1 MQDVILTLDLGTTAL
16 KVTLFDLQAGV
27 LASSHAEYPT
37 IHPKDGW
44 AEQDPEAW
52 WEAVVRAV
60 RALDP
65 ATLFTGRRLIAI
77 GLTSQREGVVP
88 VDREGHPL
96 ARCIIWMD
104 RRAQGE
110 AEDLGR
116 RFPDLHQRTG
126 MLPEATFTA
135 GKVLWLRRHEPDL
148 LRRAALFLQPRDY
161 LYYRLTGVPVTD
173 PSLASRT
180 MLYDLRRRTWAE
192 DVLLAVGL
200 RAAQLPP
207 IHPSIWSPG
216 KMTLEAAQALGL
228 TAGTPVVVGGGDRP
242 CEALGAGALE
252 GRAMESTGTATNISL
267 PGTLPEPL
275 PAGILIS
282 AHVVPGLFLWE
293 QGLTASGAILRWLE
307 SVVGL
312 AGESDLTARAA
323 QSPPGAR
330 GLLLLPH
337 FIGARAPWWNP
348 RARAVWSGFT
358 LAHTGDD
365 MVRSVLE
372 AIAFD
377 GRGCL
382 EVLERHGRRVEEVV
396 LVGGGAR
403 SRVWAAIKANIW
415 KKTVTL
421 PRMTDA
427 ASLGAMV
434 LAGAAVGALR
444 LDDAAHLNPPVD
456 RYEPDPEVSARYDE
470 IYAAY
475 RDLNALMASADVDA
489 HGI

>member
-161 LYYRLTGVPVTD
+161 LYYL
-173 PSLASRT
+173 SL
-180 MLYDLRRRTWAE
+180 
-192 DVLLAVGL
+192 
-200 RAAQLPP
+200 
-207 IHPSIWSPG
+207 IHI
-216 KMTLEAAQALGL
+216 
-228 TAGTPVVVGGGDRP
+228 
-242 CEALGAGALE
+242 
-252 GRAMESTGTATNISL
+252 
-267 PGTLPEPL
+267 
-275 PAGILIS
+275 
-282 AHVVPGLFLWE
+282 
-293 QGLTASGAILRWLE
+293 
-307 SVVGL
+307 
-312 AGESDLTARAA
+312 
-323 QSPPGAR
+323 
-330 GLLLLPH
+330 
-337 FIGARAPWWNP
+337 
-348 RARAVWSGFT
+348 
-358 LAHTGDD
+358 
-365 MVRSVLE
+365 
-372 AIAFD
+372 
-377 GRGCL
+377 
-382 EVLERHGRRVEEVV
+382 
-396 LVGGGAR
+396 
-403 SRVWAAIKANIW
+403 
-415 KKTVTL
+415 
-421 PRMTDA
+421 
-427 ASLGAMV
+427 
-434 LAGAAVGALR
+434 
-444 LDDAAHLNPPVD
+444 
-456 RYEPDPEVSARYDE
+456 
-470 IYAAY
+470 
-475 RDLNALMASADVDA
+475 
-489 HGI
+489 